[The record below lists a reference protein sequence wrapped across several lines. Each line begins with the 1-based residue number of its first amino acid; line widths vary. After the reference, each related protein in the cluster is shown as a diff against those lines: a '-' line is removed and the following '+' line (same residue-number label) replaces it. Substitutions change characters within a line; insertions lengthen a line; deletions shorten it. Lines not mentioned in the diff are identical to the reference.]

1 MHRMNKKLSFAAAC
15 LMAVTSFS
23 ASSFAQ
29 TGLNW
34 EGQTGALL
42 TPFAYTANAPEKK
55 LGKPEV
61 AFHYLAGGPV
71 IGNQMTL
78 SVTEGIGKRFE
89 AGFTSTFVA
98 EGSNSINDETKLP
111 GALFDSGYTTIH
123 GKFTVIKE
131 NDYKTKWLPAIAV
144 GATGRFNDSR
154 VIGALA
160 PGAELDALGVS
171 RTNADF
177 YVVATKLVPVKK
189 VIILLNAGEKVTDG
203 SLLGLAGNAGSAAT
217 LDQRWQGSWFAA
229 AGFAFQG
236 PAKSLIVL
244 GSEALQE
251 PHYLQ
256 ALGNAATIPTTL
268 SYFARI
274 QPKGKPFNVDLALV
288 QAAGKIAPGS
298 DVEARARFGMGV
310 TYRF

>member
-1 MHRMNKKLSFAAAC
+1 MTKKLSV
-15 LMAVTSFS
+15 AVFS
-23 ASSFAQ
+23 LVAVMFFTASSFAQ

-34 EGQTGALL
+34 DGQTGALL
-42 TPFAYTANAPEKK
+42 TPFAYTAPSPAKK
-55 LGKPEV
+55 LGNPEI

-71 IGNQMTL
+71 VGNQMTL
-78 SVTEGIGKRFE
+78 SATEGFGKRFE
-89 AGFTSTFVA
+89 AGFTTTFDA
-98 EGSNSINDETKLP
+98 EGSNSVNVASPKLP
-111 GALFDSGYTTIH
+111 GALFDGGFTTIH
-123 GKFTVIKE
+123 GKYTLINE
-131 NDYKTKWLPAIAV
+131 NSYKTKWVPAIAV

-154 VIGALA
+154 VIGAA
-160 PGAELDALGVS
+160 IPGEYLDYDGVS

-203 SLLGLAGNAGSAAT
+203 VLLGLAGNAGNKVASA
-217 LDQRWQGSWFAA
+217 DQRWQGNWFAA
-229 AGFAFQG
+229 AGIAFQG

-256 ALGNAATIPTTL
+256 LLGGGATIPTTL

-274 QPKGKPFNVDLALV
+274 QPKGKPFNIDVALV
-288 QAAGKIAPGS
+288 QAAGKINPDA
-298 DVEARARFGMGV
+298 DVQARARFGMGAS
-310 TYRF
+310 YRF

>member
-1 MHRMNKKLSFAAAC
+1 MNKKLSFAAAC
-15 LMAVTSFS
+15 LMAITAFS
-23 ASSFAQ
+23 ASSYAQ

-34 EGQTGALL
+34 DGQTGALL
-42 TPFAYTANAPEKK
+42 TPFAYTAPSPEKK

-61 AFHYLAGGPV
+61 AFHFLAGGPV
-71 IGNQMTL
+71 VGNQMTL
-78 SVTEGIGKRFE
+78 SVTEGFGSRFE
-89 AGFTSTFVA
+89 AGFTSNFDV
-98 EGSNSINDETKLP
+98 EGSNSVNVDSPKLP
-111 GALFDSGYTTIH
+111 GALFDGGYTTIH

-131 NDYKTKWLPAIAV
+131 NGYKTKWLPAIAI
-144 GATGRFNDSR
+144 GATGRFNNDR

-160 PGAELDALGVS
+160 PGAELDAVGVS

-189 VIILLNAGEKVTDG
+189 VIVLLNAGEKVTDG
-203 SLLGLAGNAGSAAT
+203 VLLGMAGNAGMKNAGAE
-217 LDQRWQGSWFAA
+217 QRWQGSWFAA

-256 ALGNAATIPTTL
+256 ALGGAATMPTTL

-274 QPKGKPFNVDLALV
+274 QPKGKPFNVDLAVV
-288 QAAGKIAPGS
+288 QAAGKINPEA
-298 DVEARARFGMGV
+298 DVEARARFGMGIS
-310 TYRF
+310 YRF